1 MGGIAALAREAGHEV
16 SGSDAGVYPPM
27 SDVLGEL
34 GIRVFEGYDP
44 AHLEPRPDCV
54 LIGNALSRGNPAVE
68 HTLACDLPYES
79 GPAWLYDNVLSDRW
93 VLAVAGTHGKTTT
106 TSLLTWILDQ
116 AGLDPGYLIGGVPQD
131 FSRSAHLGQSPF
143 FVIEA
148 DEYDTAFFDKRSK
161 FIHYRP
167 KTLVLNNLEFD
178 HADIFSDLEAIKVQ
192 FHHLLRTIP
201 ANARIIVN
209 EHDEA
214 LRDVIGR
221 GCWTPLESFASA
233 PGSTAN
239 WQAREVETGQSRVF
253 DVIHAGDLAATVE
266 WRLAGRHNIENALG
280 AIAAAAHVGV
290 DASAAAAA
298 LKQFAGVRRRLEIR
312 GKVGG
317 VTVYDDFAHHP
328 TEIAHTIAALRET
341 AGDQRIFAILEPRS
355 NSMKLG
361 VHRAE
366 LADAFQGAARVYL
379 FRPDGLSWDLD
390 AMATAMSPPACVS
403 SAIEELIALLVA
415 ELKPGDHALIMSNGG
430 FGGIHDRLLN
440 ALRSREHAT
449 A

>member
-27 SDVLGEL
+27 SDMLGEL
-34 GIRVFEGYDP
+34 GIRVFKGYDP

-68 HTLACDLPYES
+68 HTLDCGLPYES
-79 GPAWLYDNVLSDRW
+79 GPAWLYDNVLRDRW

-106 TSLLTWILDQ
+106 ASLLTWILDQ
-116 AGLDPGYLIGGVPQD
+116 AGLDPGYLVGGVPQD
-131 FSRSAHLGQSPF
+131 FSRSARLGQSPY

-178 HADIFSDLEAIKVQ
+178 HADIFSDLEAIKIQ
-192 FHHLLRTIP
+192 FHYLLRTVP
-201 ANARIIVN
+201 PNARIIVN

-221 GCWTPLESFASA
+221 GCWTPLESFASV
-233 PGSTAN
+233 PGSTAD
-239 WQAREVETGQSRVF
+239 WQAREVEAGQSRVF
-253 DVIHAGDLAATVE
+253 DVIHAGDVAATVE
-266 WRLAGRHNIENALG
+266 WRLAGRHNVENALG

-290 DASAAAAA
+290 NASVAAKA

-312 GKVGG
+312 GEVEG

>member
-27 SDVLGEL
+27 SDLLGEL

-44 AHLEPRPDCV
+44 GHLEPRPDCV

-68 HTLACDLPYES
+68 HTLDCGLPYES
-79 GPAWLYDNVLSDRW
+79 GPAWLYDNVLRDRW

-116 AGLDPGYLIGGVPQD
+116 AGLDPGYLVGGVPQD
-131 FSRSAHLGQSPF
+131 FSRSARLGQSPY

-178 HADIFSDLEAIKVQ
+178 HADIFSDLEAIKIQ
-192 FHHLLRTIP
+192 FHHLLRTVP
-201 ANARIIVN
+201 ASARIIVN

-214 LRDVIGR
+214 LRDVISR
-221 GCWTPLESFASA
+221 GCWTPVESFSSI
-233 PGSTAN
+233 PGPAAD
-239 WQAREVETGQSRVF
+239 WQAREVVVGQSHVF
-253 DVIHAGDLAATVE
+253 DIVHADDVVATVD
-266 WRLAGRHNIENALG
+266 WRLAGRHNVENALG

-290 DASAAAAA
+290 NASTAAKA
-298 LKQFAGVRRRLEIR
+298 LTQFAGVRRRLEIR
-312 GKVGG
+312 GDVGG

-328 TEIAHTIAALRET
+328 TEIARTIAALRET
-341 AGDQRIFAILEPRS
+341 AGDQRIFAIVEPRS
-355 NSMKLG
+355 YSMKLG

-366 LADAFQGAARVYL
+366 LADALQRAERVYL

-390 AMATAMSPPACVS
+390 AMATAMLPPAFVS
-403 SAIEELIALLVA
+403 SAIEELVALLVA

-430 FGGIHDRLLN
+430 FGGIHDRLLD
-440 ALRSREHAT
+440 ALRSKEHAT